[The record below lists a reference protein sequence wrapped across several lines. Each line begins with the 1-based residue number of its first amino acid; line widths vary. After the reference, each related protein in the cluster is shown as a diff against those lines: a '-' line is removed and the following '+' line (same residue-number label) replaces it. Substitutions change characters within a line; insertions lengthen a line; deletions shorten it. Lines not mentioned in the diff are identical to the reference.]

1 MRRRLLLGG
10 SALFLIL
17 VFSIVFLVPGS
28 RVNALGAAVTPTFT
42 STTTPDANQI
52 LNQAS
57 DARDKAIDAKNVAEE
72 AAQQAQGITS
82 FINTVLPII
91 GFVIA
96 IIAGILVFFGYDT
109 RKGVKEV
116 TGQYKQELE
125 NYKQELKNVEALTV
139 RATQAE
145 KRFEQIDLA
154 LTARATQTD
163 ERFEHFDLA
172 FTNLRLGD
180 ILFGSGQR
188 DMAIEA
194 YKEARKWL
202 PSNALVNY
210 SLGRAYSRTKQYDE
224 AIQLLEE
231 SLNEKPDFPET
242 SRELGLAYR
251 RRGEEK
257 RKADPNTS
265 AYRSDYQWAIKY
277 LERAVQL
284 APKDDD
290 ALAILGGLYKRL
302 GDYQTSL
309 DYYVRSSIANRDAS
323 YPLGNIGCIQW
334 HEGYLEEARETFKR
348 TEAVAT
354 LRIQRQGQ
362 DIHWDYYDR
371 ALARL
376 MLGHKDE
383 AIVDY
388 RIAIDRTP
396 GAVDLESVLD
406 NLLFL
411 KNTPHPKEA
420 IVGLD
425 EVIEEIEKQVARKNA
440 VVV

>member
-17 VFSIVFLVPGS
+17 VFSMVFLVPGS
-28 RVNALGAAVTPTFT
+28 RVNALGAAVTPTVT
-42 STTTPDANQI
+42 PTTTPDANQI

-72 AAQQAQGITS
+72 AAQQAQGIIS
-82 FINTVLPII
+82 FINVLLPVVSV
-91 GFVIA
+91 VILL
-96 IIAGILVFFGYDT
+96 AGGLLAFLGYN
-109 RKGVKEV
+109 R
-116 TGQYKQELE
+116 LE
-125 NYKQELKNVEALTV
+125 NFKKALETAQGDYKRELDNLKKLRTETEQL
-139 RATQAE
+139 QAD
-145 KRFEQIDLA
+145 FENIDLA
-154 LTARATQTD
+154 FAS
-163 ERFEHFDLA
+163 
-172 FTNLRLGD
+172 LRLGD
-180 ILFGSGQR
+180 TLFGSGQR
-188 DMAIEA
+188 EMAVEA
-194 YKEARKWL
+194 YKEAKKML

-210 SLGRAYSRTKQYDE
+210 SLGRAYSRMKQYDE
-224 AIQLLEE
+224 AIKLLEE
-231 SLNEKPDFPET
+231 SFNIKPDNPET
-242 SRELGLAYR
+242 SKELGMAYR

-257 RKADPNTS
+257 RKTNPINAS
-265 AYRSDYQWAIKY
+265 EYVLDYHLAIKY
-277 LERAVQL
+277 LEHAVQL

-290 ALAILGGLYKRL
+290 ALAILGGLHKRL

-309 DYYVRSSIANRDAS
+309 DYYLRASAINRDAS

-362 DIHWDYYDR
+362 DIYWDYYDR

-376 MLGHKDE
+376 ILGHKDE

-411 KNTPHPKEA
+411 KNTPNPKEA

-425 EVIEEIEKQVARKNA
+425 EVIEELEKQVARKNT

>member
-1 MRRRLLLGG
+1 MRRQLLLDG

-17 VFSIVFLVPGS
+17 VFSIFVVDPGS
-28 RVNALGAAVTPTFT
+28 HVYAQDPTPTPT
-42 STTTPDANQI
+42 ITPTATPNANQI
-52 LNQAS
+52 LQETI

-72 AAQQAQGITS
+72 ATQQAQGITS

-109 RKGVKEV
+109 RKGVKEI

-125 NYKQELKNVEALTV
+125 NYKQEL
-139 RATQAE
+139 E
-145 KRFEQIDLA
+145 KIKG
-154 LTARATQTD
+154 LTAQVEDAKEEF
-163 ERFEHFDLA
+163 ERIDMALA
-172 FTNLRLGD
+172 SMRLGD
-180 ILFGSGQR
+180 LLYAEGKR
-188 DMAIEA
+188 ELAIKAYQEA
-194 YKEARKWL
+194 KKML

-210 SLGRAYSRTKQYDE
+210 SLGRAYSGMKRYDG
-224 AIQLLEE
+224 AIKLLEE
-231 SLNEKPDFPET
+231 SFNIKPDNPET
-242 SRELGLAYR
+242 SKELGLTYR

-257 RKADPNTS
+257 RKSNPINVNE
-265 AYRSDYQWAIKY
+265 YVLDYHLAIKY
-277 LERAVQL
+277 LEHAVEL
-284 APKDDD
+284 DPKDYD
-290 ALAILGGLYKRL
+290 ALAIQGGLYKRL

-309 DYYVRSSIANRDAS
+309 AYYLRASAINRDAS

-334 HEGYLEEARETFKR
+334 HEGYVEEARETFKR

-354 LRIQRQGQ
+354 LRIERQGL
-362 DIHWDYYDR
+362 DTYWDYYDR

-383 AIVDY
+383 AIADY
-388 RIAIDRTP
+388 RIAVDRTP

-411 KNTPHPKEA
+411 KNMPNPKEA

-425 EVIEEIEKQVARKNA
+425 EVIEEIKIQVARKNA

>member
-1 MRRRLLLGG
+1 MRRRLVLGG

-17 VFSIVFLVPGS
+17 VFSMVFLVPGS
-28 RVNALGAAVTPTFT
+28 RVNAQGPAPTPTIPPT
-42 STTTPDANQI
+42 ATPDANQI
-52 LNQAS
+52 LQETI
-57 DARDKAIDAKNVAEE
+57 DAENKATDAKNVSEE
-72 AAQQAQGITS
+72 AAQQAQGIIS
-82 FINTVLPII
+82 FINVLLPIVSV
-91 GFVIA
+91 VIL
-96 IIAGILVFFGYDT
+96 LVGGLLAFLGYN
-109 RKGVKEV
+109 R
-116 TGQYKQELE
+116 LE
-125 NYKQELKNVEALTV
+125 NFKKALETAQGDYKRELDNLKKLRTETEQL
-139 RATQAE
+139 QAD
-145 KRFEQIDLA
+145 FENIDLA
-154 LTARATQTD
+154 FAS
-163 ERFEHFDLA
+163 
-172 FTNLRLGD
+172 LRLGD
-180 ILFGSGQR
+180 TLFGSGKR
-188 DMAIEA
+188 EMAVEA
-194 YKEARKWL
+194 YKEAKKML

-210 SLGRAYSRTKQYDE
+210 SLGRAYSRMKQYDE
-224 AIQLLEE
+224 AIKLLEE
-231 SLNEKPDFPET
+231 SFNIKPDNPET
-242 SRELGLAYR
+242 SKELGMAYR

-257 RKADPNTS
+257 RKTNPINAS
-265 AYRSDYQWAIKY
+265 EYVLDYHLAIKY
-277 LERAVQL
+277 LEHAVQL

-290 ALAILGGLYKRL
+290 ALAILGGLHKRL

-309 DYYVRSSIANRDAS
+309 DYYLRASAINRDAS

-362 DIHWDYYDR
+362 DIYWDYYDR

-376 MLGHKDE
+376 ILGHKDE

-411 KNTPHPKEA
+411 KNTPNPKEA

-425 EVIEEIEKQVARKNA
+425 EVIEELEKQVARKNT

>member
-28 RVNALGAAVTPTFT
+28 RVNALGAAVTPTVT
-42 STTTPDANQI
+42 LTTTPDANQI

-57 DARDKAIDAKNVAEE
+57 DARDKAIDAKNVAQETV
-72 AAQQAQGITS
+72 QGFFNYITY
-82 FINTVLPII
+82 ILPAI
-91 GFVIA
+91 GVVIA
-96 IIAGILVFFGYDT
+96 IISGILVFFGYDT
-109 RKGVKEV
+109 RKGIKE
-116 TGQYKQELE
+116 TTNAYKQELE
-125 NYKQELKNVEALTV
+125 SYKQQLKNVEALTARV
-139 RATQAE
+139 TQTE
-145 KRFEQIDLA
+145 ESFKQIDLA
-154 LTARATQTD
+154 
-163 ERFEHFDLA
+163 
-172 FTNLRLGD
+172 FTSLRLGD
-180 ILFGSGQR
+180 ILFGSGKR
-188 DMAIEA
+188 EMAVEA
-194 YKEARKWL
+194 YKEAKKML

-224 AIQLLEE
+224 AIKLLEE

-242 SRELGLAYR
+242 SKELGLAYR

-265 AYRSDYQWAIKY
+265 AYRSDYQSAIKY

-309 DYYVRSSIANRDAS
+309 DYYLRSSIANRDAS
-323 YPLGNIGCIQW
+323 YPLGNIGCIRW
-334 HEGYLEEARETFKR
+334 HEGYVEEARETFKR

-354 LRIQRQGQ
+354 LRIERQGL
-362 DIHWDYYDR
+362 DTYWDYYDR

-425 EVIEEIEKQVARKNA
+425 EVIEEIKIQVARKNA

>member
-1 MRRRLLLGG
+1 MRGRLVLGG

-28 RVNALGAAVTPTFT
+28 RVNALGAVVTPTVT
-42 STTTPDANQI
+42 PTTTPDANQI
-52 LNQAS
+52 LNQAI
-57 DARDKAIDAKNVAEE
+57 DARDKAIDAKNASQETI
-72 AAQQAQGITS
+72 QGFFNYITY
-82 FINTVLPII
+82 ILPAI
-91 GFVIA
+91 GVVIA
-96 IIAGILVFFGYDT
+96 IISGILVFFGYDT
-109 RKGVKEV
+109 RKGIKE
-116 TGQYKQELE
+116 TTNAYKQELE
-125 NYKQELKNVEALTV
+125 SYKQQLKNVEALTA

-145 KRFEQIDLA
+145 KSLEQIDLA
-154 LTARATQTD
+154 
-163 ERFEHFDLA
+163 
-172 FTNLRLGD
+172 FTSLRLGD
-180 ILFGSGQR
+180 ILFENGKREMS
-188 DMAIEA
+188 IEA
-194 YKEARKWL
+194 YEDAKRML
-202 PSNALVNY
+202 PSNPLVNFN
-210 SLGRAYSRTKQYDE
+210 LGKAYSHTKQYD
-224 AIQLLEE
+224 AGIKLLEE

-251 RRGEEK
+251 RRGEER
-257 RKADPNTS
+257 RKADPLNTS
-265 AYRSDYQWAIKY
+265 AYRSDYQLAIKY

-284 APKDDD
+284 APKDYD
-290 ALAILGGLYKRL
+290 ALAILGGLCKRL

-309 DYYVRSSIANRDAS
+309 DYYLRSSIANRDAS
-323 YPLGNIGCIQW
+323 YPLGNIGSIQW

-354 LRIQRQGQ
+354 LRIQRQGP
-362 DIHWDYYDR
+362 DIYWDYYDR

-383 AIVDY
+383 ATVDY

-411 KNTPHPKEA
+411 KNTPNPKEA

-425 EVIEEIEKQVARKNA
+425 EVIEELEKQVARKYA